1 MASQQIIMHGVQI
14 PPQSSMWICMSCRT
28 SPGALFF
35 ISKTVGLHAIAGF
48 LMMSTFALWT
58 HLSKWLAKWS
68 YGLKRL
74 QVALTAIRIPERVHL
89 QAMQVLLRYRRKRV
103 YARRMR
109 RTGYLIQY
117 TVKSGNAETS
127 RKSITSPTSAA
138 FVVYAE
144 SWRVNAICR
153 SGARNGT
160 PCMTAT

>member
-1 MASQQIIMHGVQI
+1 MASQQIIMHGVQLP

-28 SPGALFF
+28 SPDALFF
-35 ISKTVGLHAIAGF
+35 ISKTVGLHAIDGF

-58 HLSKWLAKWS
+58 LLSKWLAKWS

-109 RTGYLIQY
+109 RTGYLSLKVNPRWRLLSKDDGRNWEVMSHEKY
-117 TVKSGNAETS
+117 SGEIK
-127 RKSITSPTSAA
+127 R
-138 FVVYAE
+138 
-144 SWRVNAICR
+144 
-153 SGARNGT
+153 
-160 PCMTAT
+160 

>member
-1 MASQQIIMHGVQI
+1 MCVEELTDGATTNNYARRADP
-14 PPQSSMWICMSCRT
+14 PPQSSMWICMSFRT

-48 LMMSTFALWT
+48 LMMSTFALWK

-89 QAMQVLLRYRRKRV
+89 QAVQVLLRYRRKRV

-109 RTGYLIQY
+109 RTGYLSLKVNPRWRLLSKDDGRNWVVMSHERY
-117 TVKSGNAETS
+117 SGEIK
-127 RKSITSPTSAA
+127 R
-138 FVVYAE
+138 
-144 SWRVNAICR
+144 
-153 SGARNGT
+153 
-160 PCMTAT
+160 